1 MPIGILT
8 DEEFELEI
16 NKVRAKIEE
25 VRAPGRPPGKENTP
39 ETVRKVIA
47 EESLNGATR
56 TELSKTFAISES
68 SVSAYR
74 VGATSE
80 STYNKSDKVL
90 GAHVNLIKERIQKKA
105 RNRLVT
111 ALDYITSEKL
121 AEAKLRDVASVA
133 KDMSVVIRNMEPEK
147 TIENTQQNNVQFVF
161 FKPQLKQEADFDL
174 VVVPE

>member
-1 MPIGILT
+1 MQIGILT
-8 DEEFELEI
+8 DEELKLKK

-90 GAHVNLIKERIQKKA
+90 GAHVNLKKA

-174 VVVPE
+174 VVAPE